1 MEVVAP
7 LIGFNWT
14 LLMIL
19 ATFIVLYLV
28 VKKFFFEKIHDFM
41 EAREQKVRDQFEG
54 AEAAEKLAGQHL
66 SEYEAKLEGA
76 EAERRDVLK
85 DAKTL
90 ADRRAQQ
97 IIDEANEHAKEI
109 IEQAEKEIERQQA
122 VFAESMRDQVALLAI
137 YAAEKILDRQLD
149 EKKQM
154 DLIDEI
160 LDKGKGERWTH

>member
-14 LLMIL
+14 LIMVLV
-19 ATFIVLYLV
+19 TFVVLYLI
-28 VKKFFFEKIHDFM
+28 VKKFFFEKIHEFM
-41 EAREQKVRDQFEG
+41 EAREQKVRDQFAG
-54 AEAAEKLAGQHL
+54 AEAAEKLAKQHL

-76 EAERRDVLK
+76 EAERRGVLK
-85 DAKTL
+85 EAKTI

-97 IIDEANEHAKEI
+97 IIDEANEKANEI
-109 IEQAEKEIERQQA
+109 LVQAEKETERQRA

-137 YAAEKILDRQLD
+137 YAAEKIIDRQLD

-160 LDKGKGERWTH
+160 LEQNKGERWTH